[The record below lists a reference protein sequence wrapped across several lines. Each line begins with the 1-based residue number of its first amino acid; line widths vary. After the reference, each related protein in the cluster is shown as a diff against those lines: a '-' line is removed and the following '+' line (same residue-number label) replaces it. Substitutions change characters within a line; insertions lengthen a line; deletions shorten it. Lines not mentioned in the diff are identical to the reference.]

1 MKILVLRFSSIGD
14 IVLTTPI
21 VRQLKT
27 QLSGAKVHYATKPA
41 YRSLLEANPYVDKIH
56 VLSGSLGELVA
67 ELRAEQFD
75 FIVDCTA
82 ACARGLSACV
92 CPVC

>member
-27 QLSGAKVHYATKPA
+27 QLSGAEVHFATKPA
-41 YRSLLEANPYVDKIH
+41 YRSLLEANPYIDKTH
-56 VLSGSLGELVA
+56 VLSGSL
-67 ELRAEQFD
+67 
-75 FIVDCTA
+75 ISSWTCTA
-82 ACARGLSACV
+82 ACARGSSACV
-92 CPVC
+92 CPACSAARLTS